1 MILDALDED
10 DDEDVENLLQKLID
24 KKKNTISILCESQLQ
39 NLEKDLNEEIG
50 RMRDEIESLNS
61 EIDNQKRENDQ
72 LKVKN
77 VDLSREKSSLKDE
90 IQTIRRELDESN
102 EERDANIVDLEK
114 LHGLET
120 EVQNLKKSVVEVKQD
135 NMDLSVENF
144 ELLENN
150 KTLQKRWVELHTYTD
165 QCITESAVLRAENKE
180 LQTENEVLK
189 LKLKK
194 YEEDPKK

>member
-1 MILDALDED
+1 M
-10 DDEDVENLLQKLID
+10 
-24 KKKNTISILCESQLQ
+24 
-39 NLEKDLNEEIG
+39 
-50 RMRDEIESLNS
+50 
-61 EIDNQKRENDQ
+61 
-72 LKVKN
+72 
-77 VDLSREKSSLKDE
+77 
-90 IQTIRRELDESN
+90 
-102 EERDANIVDLEK
+102 EK